1 MIIGIIGLAAALAAS
16 AAAIVINSR
25 LRTANAIISDLTD
38 VLSETGIELIKAE
51 KELRKCRE
59 ELKASKER
67 EAATAEK
74 VAKVMYSTDVESGYF
89 SVKVAYCARYVEDW
103 PGLFLEMVEHAE
115 QEIIRNWREEKMRR
129 DKELR
134 RMCEKYRDPSQST
147 WDGANE

>member
-1 MIIGIIGLAAALAAS
+1 MIIGIIGLAAALAAC
-16 AAAIVINSR
+16 AAAIVMSSR
-25 LRTANAIISDLTD
+25 LKAANAIISALMDTLG
-38 VLSETGIELIKAE
+38 ETGKKNIKAE
-51 KELRKCRE
+51 LELRKCRE
-59 ELKASKER
+59 ELRASKER
-67 EAATAEK
+67 EAETAEK

-134 RMCEKYRDPSQST
+134 WMCEKYRDPSQST